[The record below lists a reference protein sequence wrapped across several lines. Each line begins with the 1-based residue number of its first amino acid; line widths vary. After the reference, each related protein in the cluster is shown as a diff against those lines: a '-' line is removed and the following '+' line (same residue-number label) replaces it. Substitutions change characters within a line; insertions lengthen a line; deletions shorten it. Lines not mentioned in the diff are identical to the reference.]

1 MFKFLKDAFKKDQP
15 PAEIIPCTGIPDWLN
30 LEERRLEEELIGE
43 TESVRIRIS
52 AARERIMDLVDG
64 LSSTEQKEAFHPKLG
79 QVTRS
84 TLPLFEKAM
93 HSACS
98 RNLPE
103 EPEDFYKAATE
114 SLKGCIG
121 GMRGQ
126 GRHLQGAY
134 PEEMKQIRMAIDE
147 IGREIN
153 TLNPVMAEAR
163 RKKEAIRQI
172 RSVHEDLIRNHAL
185 SIDTEGTGMAL
196 RNRVGAVRKEI
207 GGVEAELKSVENDPA
222 NREIAELKSR
232 IATMTVEKEDA
243 ARELT
248 ALIGVVQHV
257 FGKGEKIAGRKQEMV
272 MAKQI
277 RNALSMLQQHESV
290 SRDELIGAVDAA
302 LPPVTEMIET
312 GDIVLKNKEEKTL
325 FTDPT
330 NLMSYVVNGLGRY
343 DKSSRELQ
351 DVTQSLDSHP
361 LSRRRKELE
370 KKVRRLE
377 TDLGEADAAAR
388 ELELRNSSAKSS
400 IPGIITVLDEKIAG
414 YSGRRITV
422 AYDQ

>member
-15 PAEIIPCTGIPDWLN
+15 PAEIIPCTGIPDWLDK
-30 LEERRLEEELIGE
+30 EEQRLEGELVGE

-52 AARERIMDLVDG
+52 AARERIIDLVDG

-121 GMRGQ
+121 GMKGQ

-153 TLNPVMAEAR
+153 TLNPVVAEAR

-172 RSVHEDLIRNHAL
+172 RSIQEDLIRNHAL
-185 SIDTEGTGMAL
+185 SIDKEGTGLAL
-196 RNRVGAVRKEI
+196 RNRVMAVREEM
-207 GGVEAELKSVENDPA
+207 GEVEAELKSIENDPA

-232 IATMTVEKEDA
+232 IATMTVAKEET

-248 ALIGVVQHV
+248 ALVGVIQHV

-272 MAKQI
+272 KAKQI
-277 RNALSMLQQHESV
+277 RTAISMLQQYESV
-290 SRDELIGAVDAA
+290 SRDDLIGAVGAA

-312 GDIVLKNKEEKTL
+312 GDIVLKNKEEKML

-330 NLMSYVVNGLGRY
+330 HLMSHIVNGLERYGR
-343 DKSSRELQ
+343 SSRELQ
-351 DVTQSLDSHP
+351 DVTQTLDSHP
-361 LSRRRKELE
+361 LTRRRKDLE
-370 KKVRRLE
+370 KRVRRLE

-388 ELELRNSSAKSS
+388 ELELRNSTAKSS
-400 IPGIITVLDEKIAG
+400 IPGIITMLEEKIAG
-414 YSGRRITV
+414 YSGRRITI
-422 AYDQ
+422 AYNR